1 MQPYNV
7 YLFYININILPYKY
21 SKHIY
26 ILIENSKIKKNN
38 VAINSK
44 TEKILFNQDKY
55 IYIYNIQTIKTR
67 CGLII
72 YLYIYI
78 LIVYTYTDIYI

>member
-1 MQPYNV
+1 M
-7 YLFYININILPYKY
+7 
-21 SKHIY
+21 
-26 ILIENSKIKKNN
+26 IENYKIKKHN

>member
-1 MQPYNV
+1 M
-7 YLFYININILPYKY
+7 
-21 SKHIY
+21 
-26 ILIENSKIKKNN
+26 IENSKIKKNN

-55 IYIYNIQTIKTR
+55 IYIYSIQTIKTR

-78 LIVYTYTDIYI
+78 NSVYLHRYIYNVYQSITYMTTEYIIINIVLET